1 MLKTA
6 TFAQCNFIQLERK
19 IKLSEKEKKLES
31 IGLNKVAQT
40 QKGKYWI
47 FSFICRV
54 YLIIFIA
61 CAHVCA
67 HMCYKSGKEII
78 EREKSVKGRLG
89 EKKAEANKDNICDV
103 KTKGSLMEGRGQQ
116 EVE

>member
-40 QKGKYWI
+40 QKGKY
-47 FSFICRV
+47 
-54 YLIIFIA
+54 
-61 CAHVCA
+61 
-67 HMCYKSGKEII
+67 
-78 EREKSVKGRLG
+78 
-89 EKKAEANKDNICDV
+89 
-103 KTKGSLMEGRGQQ
+103 
-116 EVE
+116 